1 MKRYYKNGSSGLSSV
16 LSIPRTNTDFE
27 VETAATKRES
37 REFPS
42 LPSTSIEIDHDEYCD
57 ISSASLDSV
66 CIKDL
71 SRLESNSLVKKGDR
85 LKYKTVWMGP
95 GGGYSLMEEY
105 VEPRKC
111 MEREVPKESEME
123 LKRYRQP
130 GSCKN
135 SKSMTNLASN
145 SSVQVME
152 EASILKEDSYIFKS
166 SRSLANVDWN
176 KQEFVGPLPFQ
187 NKVAI
192 GNRSCLGRNLIPL

>member
-1 MKRYYKNGSSGLSSV
+1 MKRYYKNASLGLNSV
-16 LSIPRTNTDFE
+16 LCIPRTNKDLE
-27 VETAATKRES
+27 IEIAVTKRES

-42 LPSTSIEIDHDEYCD
+42 LPNASIELNSDEYCD
-57 ISSASLDSV
+57 ISGSSLDSV

-71 SRLESNSLVKKGDR
+71 SRLESNSSVKKSDR

-105 VEPRKC
+105 AEPRKC

-123 LKRYRQP
+123 FKRYRQP
-130 GSCKN
+130 GFCKN
-135 SKSMTNLASN
+135 SKSMSNLAMNSN
-145 SSVQVME
+145 VEVME
-152 EASILKEDSYIFKS
+152 EAGILREDSYIFKS

-187 NKVAI
+187 NKVAV